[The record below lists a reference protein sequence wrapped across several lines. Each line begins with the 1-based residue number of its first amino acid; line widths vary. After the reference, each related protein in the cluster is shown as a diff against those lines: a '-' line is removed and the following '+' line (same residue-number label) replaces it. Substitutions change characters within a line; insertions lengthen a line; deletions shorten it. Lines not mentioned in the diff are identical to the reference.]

1 MNIKVSNSKKL
12 LLKLVGTMKG
22 VSWDDAE
29 GCTKSLQAAFRPL
42 IANAVKTNLSSV
54 IKEEAIDLLEIDER
68 LDLISERL
76 RSKLLPGFE
85 EYGITIPQFYV
96 TNVVLPEN
104 DPNFKRI
111 RELHT
116 ITLQTRIVQAEATV
130 KTAQAQSEQQ
140 YRTAQEQSR
149 AAIEIARRE
158 AELQAQ
164 ATETEIAKRE
174 AERKVIAAQAEAQ
187 AQRMAGLTE
196 AEIMAAKGYNQRD
209 VIQAE
214 VQKAY
219 AEGIGNMGP
228 AVSAGG
234 GGMMGD
240 ILGLGVGIAAAK
252 AVSPQIGTMMQGFNL
267 GAEQPAAPAAG
278 WDCACGTKGITTGFC
293 PNCGAKKPEERT
305 GWDCPSCGQK
315 GITFNFCPN
324 CGTKKPEENAGW
336 DCPTCGQK
344 GITFN
349 FCPNCGTKK
358 PEKSTWDCPD
368 CGTKD
373 ISFNFCPNCG
383 HKKA

>member
-1 MNIKVSNSKKL
+1 
-12 LLKLVGTMKG
+12 MKFIINTINC
-22 VSWDDAE
+22 D
-29 GCTKSLQAAFRPL
+29 F
-42 IANAVKTNLSSV
+42 ANAVKTNLSSV

-164 ATETEIAKRE
+164 TTETEIAKRE

-187 AQRMAGLTE
+187 AQRMAGLAE

-252 AVSPQIGTMMQGFNL
+252 ARGVKFGRPYKELPAGFQEVKARWERGEL
-267 GAEQPAAPAAG
+267 SARAAG
-278 WDCACGTKGITTGFC
+278 KELRIAH
-293 PNCGAKKPEERT
+293 
-305 GWDCPSCGQK
+305 S
-315 GITFNFCPN
+315 TFLHWPHGSIC
-324 CGTKKPEENAGW
+324 
-336 DCPTCGQK
+336 
-344 GITFN
+344 
-349 FCPNCGTKK
+349 
-358 PEKSTWDCPD
+358 
-368 CGTKD
+368 
-373 ISFNFCPNCG
+373 
-383 HKKA
+383 